1 MALNTELK
9 NKSERMAEY
18 RENNE
23 ILAVQ
28 DQWKWLIKHGKE
40 KLLGF
45 KDE

>member
-9 NKSERMAEY
+9 SKQDRIAEY
-18 RENNE
+18 KENNE

-28 DQWKWLIKHGKE
+28 DQRKWLIKHGKE